1 MIKNIAAIVAGVM
14 FAQAAYGQ
22 ADNACFE
29 QAAKR
34 YRVSPQILRSISR
47 VESGGNPAAFH
58 RNANGSF
65 DIGHMQINSVWLPT
79 LAKYGINKD
88 RLTNPC
94 VNTHVGAWIL
104 ANNFQRM
111 GYGWN
116 AVGAYNAKSPDK
128 AAVYAKKVAASLR
141 DEEVAID

>member
-1 MIKNIAAIVAGVM
+1 MRKNIPILIVGVM
-14 FAQAAYGQ
+14 FAQVAYGQ
-22 ADNACFE
+22 EDGACFE

-34 YRVSPQILRSISR
+34 YRVSAQILKSISR

-58 RNANGSF
+58 RNANGSL
-65 DIGHMQINSVWLPT
+65 DIGHMQINSAWLPT
-79 LAKYGINKD
+79 LARYGITRD
-88 RLTNPC
+88 HLTNSC

-116 AVGAYNAKSPDK
+116 AIGAYNAKSPDK
-128 AAVYAKKVAASLR
+128 AAAYARKVAANLR
-141 DEEVAID
+141 NEEVAID

>member
-1 MIKNIAAIVAGVM
+1 MIKNIPAIVAGVM

-34 YRVSPQILRSISR
+34 YRVSALILRSVSR
-47 VESGGNPAAFH
+47 VESGGKPAAFH

-65 DIGHMQINSVWLPT
+65 DIGHMQINSAWLPI
-79 LAKYGINKD
+79 LAKYGITQD
-88 RLTNPC
+88 HLTNPC

-104 ANNFQRM
+104 ANNFQRL

-128 AAVYAKKVAASLR
+128 AAAYARKVATSLR
-141 DEEVAID
+141 NEEVAID